1 MLNSSCFSEGR
12 PKRMCARAKE
22 GQVRECGNVDEDQY
36 EHEEKWQRAPTL
48 EGVLGYTQV
57 DRIVRV
63 TPTGEK

>member
-1 MLNSSCFSEGR
+1 
-12 PKRMCARAKE
+12 MCARAKE